1 MTRTSSRIP
10 SCAAER
16 ISTGVRHQTAGRSSG
31 TTFSSSLRWYAARHR
46 ARAAPADDRGE
57 HRTPERVLDRL
68 GRVKAHVRWPLAGP
82 GQQVEHEHDR
92 RECGGDA
99 RQFQHQVEPVVRRLG
114 PDQQRLLAAQRL
126 PLQQRPDQAQR
137 SVQRA
142 RAERN
147 RENGEDLPPDHPI
160 RGQPRAG
167 TLPECHVRTLMGAAE
182 SLSPRRG
189 RGRTG
194 RPRPAQSP
202 VPYRRRPGRPR
213 RAHADSGEP
222 WTGASRRAAQAADRT
237 PAPPGAT
244 PPAIRPEQPAP
255 AERAARRGRGGSPA
269 TAGTPA
275 VGSAA
280 TGARG
285 VPEGCAPGARR
296 VPGADPPGARQVPGG
311 GARHAD
317 RAGRYPLA
325 DRPVARHVA
334 LLAAFLVL
342 GVVVTWPRP
351 AYLVEGKL
359 SATRDTEQY
368 VWGFWWVA
376 HQVTHLGNPFFTRYM
391 AAPVGI
397 QLGFH
402 TLMPLPG
409 LLLTP
414 VTLAFGPSASLS
426 LLTIVTPGLL
436 CYAMYRAARLW
447 LNAEIGAIVAG
458 AVFGLSTIVTFQD
471 WYHINIALGQLF
483 LAVTLE
489 LIIRLRRRPCV
500 RYGVVLGLVLGA
512 SFLVNQ
518 ESTVMALLLAAG
530 GLVPWFVRRPAARRL
545 LPLVLAVV
553 VAAVVASPQ
562 LIAMAQQ
569 EAAGGASATPAL
581 LIGTYDK
588 FGADAG
594 GLFAPS
600 PRLATFGLHG
610 LATIY
615 SYRQADEG
623 VPTFGLVLSV
633 LAVAGLAAAWRR
645 RSAWM
650 LALLWLGGALLALGP
665 TLVIGG
671 KVHVPLPGALGGTPV
686 SLLMAYTSQ

>member
-1 MTRTSSRIP
+1 
-10 SCAAER
+10 
-16 ISTGVRHQTAGRSSG
+16 VDRSEPADG
-31 TTFSSSLRWYAARHR
+31 AARGPNAGA
-46 ARAAPADDRGE
+46 ARTANPGDKARTANVGDAASTANPGDKGARDGE
-57 HRTPERVLDRL
+57 
-68 GRVKAHVRWPLAGP
+68 
-82 GQQVEHEHDR
+82 
-92 RECGGDA
+92 GGD
-99 RQFQHQVEPVVRRLG
+99 
-114 PDQQRLLAAQRL
+114 
-126 PLQQRPDQAQR
+126 
-137 SVQRA
+137 
-142 RAERN
+142 
-147 RENGEDLPPDHPI
+147 
-160 RGQPRAG
+160 
-167 TLPECHVRTLMGAAE
+167 
-182 SLSPRRG
+182 
-189 RGRTG
+189 
-194 RPRPAQSP
+194 
-202 VPYRRRPGRPR
+202 
-213 RAHADSGEP
+213 
-222 WTGASRRAAQAADRT
+222 
-237 PAPPGAT
+237 
-244 PPAIRPEQPAP
+244 
-255 AERAARRGRGGSPA
+255 PA
-269 TAGTPA
+269 TAETPA
-275 VGSAA
+275 VGPGAPGARDVPEVGA
-280 TGARG
+280 TGARQ
-285 VPEGCAPGARR
+285 VRGA
-296 VPGADPPGARQVPGG
+296 

-317 RAGRYPLA
+317 RAGRSPLA
-325 DRPVARHVA
+325 DRPVLRHVA

-458 AVFGLSTIVTFQD
+458 AFFGLSTIVAFQD

-489 LIIRLRRRPCV
+489 LVIRLRRRPCV

-530 GLVPWFVRRPAARRL
+530 GLVPWFVRRPAVGRL

-553 VAAVVASPQ
+553 IAAVVASPQ

-569 EAAGGASATPAL
+569 EAAGGSSATPAL

-600 PRLATFGLHG
+600 PRLTTFGLHG

-615 SYRQADEG
+615 SYRQPDEG

-671 KVHVPLPGALGGTPV
+671 KVHVPLPVSWDGTRM
-686 SLLMAYTSQ
+686 SLLMPYTWLVHVPGLSALREADRLALLGLVGAAMLAGAAVEWLRRHAKPLIAVVAVLGVLEVGWSGGSGIGVMATALPALDRPIAADHSGSIVLDVPFGLRGGIGLYGSGISRQALVLATADGHPRSVSYTSWIPARTRNRIAGNAFYAALATAQDGKPVSAAKLAAARTEVRRMNIGWVLVWSKPGQAVPYLKSVGFVFDYRADHVSVYRPAWK